1 MSTRG
6 GPTRIK
12 LLQAITARPLNAN
25 QLAKEL
31 GMDYTTVRHHL
42 DILVKNGVLES
53 VGEKYG
59 AIFYLSNWLTQKIE
73 LVREILDESRK
84 K

>member
-1 MSTRG
+1 M
-6 GPTRIK
+6 RIR
-12 LLQAITARPLNAN
+12 LLRVISAKPLNAN

-31 GMDYTTVRHHL
+31 GVDYTTVRHHL
-42 DILVKNGVLES
+42 DILVKNGVLQA

-59 AIFYLSNWLTQKIE
+59 TIFYLSKSFAENSG
-73 LVREILDESRK
+73 LVREILDESGK

>member
-1 MSTRG
+1 M
-6 GPTRIK
+6 RIK
-12 LLQAITARPLNAN
+12 LLRVILAKPLNAN

-31 GMDYTTVRHHL
+31 GVDYTTVRHHL
-42 DILVKNGVLES
+42 DILVKNGVLEA

-59 AIFYLSNWLTQKIE
+59 TIFYLSKSFTQNSG
-73 LVREILDESRK
+73 LVKEILDESRK

>member
-12 LLQAITARPLNAN
+12 LLRAILAKPLNAN
-25 QLAKEL
+25 QLTKEL
-31 GMDYTTVRHHL
+31 DVDYTTVRHHL
-42 DILVKNGVLES
+42 DILVKNGVLEA

-59 AIFYLSNWLTQKIE
+59 AIFYLSKSLTANSA

>member
-1 MSTRG
+1 M
-6 GPTRIK
+6 RIR
-12 LLQAITARPLNAN
+12 LLRVISAKPLNAN

-31 GMDYTTVRHHL
+31 GVDYTTVRHHL
-42 DILVKNGVLES
+42 DTLVKNGVLEA

-59 AIFYLSNWLTQKIE
+59 TIFYLSKSLTE
-73 LVREILDESRK
+73 NSGLVKEILDESGK